1 MKKCKKCGAVQ
12 SDDRNT
18 CLDCGAVLGKPVS
31 AEEEARMEDEFS
43 DTLYGM
49 SERTEDFYVSPLE
62 RFLGIFSI
70 LAAVALIVM
79 LNVIGMWNDALEKQE
94 IAAEGYLS
102 YQIGNSGTVYYVT
115 EDGVSGVVTGG
126 DTGAVGR
133 ALENAGIASLFGI
146 VCYAGAALFFLCP
159 KFLWQMETLKHRMWY
174 HGDITP
180 SDFALISYKV
190 MQYLFFAAGCIAAIA
205 VIVYLV

>member
-31 AEEEARMEDEFS
+31 GEEEARMEDEFS

-70 LAAVALIVM
+70 LAAAALIVM
-79 LNVIGMWNDALEKQE
+79 LNVIGMWDDALEKE
-94 IAAEGYLS
+94 AFEAEGYLS
-102 YQIGNSGTVYYVT
+102 YQISNSGTVYYVT
-115 EDGVSGVVTGG
+115 EDGEHGVMTGS
-126 DTGAVGR
+126 TGAFER
-133 ALENAGIASLFGI
+133 ALEGAALAALCGIIF
-146 VCYAGAALFFLCP
+146 YAGAALFFLCP
-159 KFLWQMETLKHRMWY
+159 KLLWQMETLKHRMWY

-190 MQYLFFAAGCIAAIA
+190 MQYLFFAVGCIAALVMIG
-205 VIVYLV
+205 YLV